1 MLAPNLIRLY
11 LKENQALVL
20 EVPIW
25 LIALVLLFVTLLVW
39 RTIRSRSFQHFDLVR
54 LNVELGHVGSME
66 FKPNTEDI
74 QVAHRIWTELV
85 TRKAALR
92 IDPEHDVIEEIYDS
106 WYALF
111 GRIRQL
117 IGDIPGHLLRK
128 EESTQKLVT
137 IATQTLNEGLRP
149 HLTRWHAHFRNW
161 YAQQGDDLKERT
173 PQDVQRDFPEYPLLI
188 ADMLEVNRQLVQ
200 YADELQK
207 IVRGR

>member
-1 MLAPNLIRLY
+1 
-11 LKENQALVL
+11 
-20 EVPIW
+20 
-25 LIALVLLFVTLLVW
+25 
-39 RTIRSRSFQHFDLVR
+39 
-54 LNVELGHVGSME
+54 
-66 FKPNTEDI
+66 
-74 QVAHRIWTELV
+74 
-85 TRKAALR
+85 
-92 IDPEHDVIEEIYDS
+92 
-106 WYALF
+106 
-111 GRIRQL
+111 L